1 MLNKSLAVE
10 EKIEILISLCKK
22 NLLKEALSK
31 VKIFADQHPNNA
43 SIHNIYGIIHSNLE
57 NYKESIVFFL
67 KSIKLDPNNAKP
79 YNNLAS
85 AFNNLGQFKEAI
97 LNYNKALKLNPN
109 FTEAQFNLAKTL
121 NDVECFDDAIT
132 GYCKTIDL
140 DPNFENAY
148 NNLIKIL
155 TFYVP
160 KKNNTNACLLSNKL
174 LQNVIFNYDSNSK
187 ISDRDIKNFFR
198 TSNDI
203 LLKNKNIDSLKY
215 IETQIYRRN
224 TENKNCDRHFEV
236 FNTFNIIP
244 KFCFKCFKVLI
255 EPNNVVDLI
264 KLYFVFDNLNLKNDN
279 TRKCMIE
286 LRPNI
291 SGSYKGYIYCSSL
304 DEANKICYQVDKTLK
319 KKIEKSI
326 PVSVKRGC
334 SEFGISY
341 PEYKKIN
348 EANSKLMK
356 YNKDWKE
363 KEKLIDI
370 DRSEKN
376 IVNKKKLQESLHGIN
391 LSDVLIIRNWLG
403 YAKKIGDLSY
413 KNIVDD
419 IIIQPII
426 EKKLTDQFLERS
438 KQFNSYITH
447 E

>member
-1 MLNKSLAVE
+1 M
-10 EKIEILISLCKK
+10 
-22 NLLKEALSK
+22 
-31 VKIFADQHPNNA
+31 
-43 SIHNIYGIIHSNLE
+43 
-57 NYKESIVFFL
+57 
-67 KSIKLDPNNAKP
+67 
-79 YNNLAS
+79 
-85 AFNNLGQFKEAI
+85 
-97 LNYNKALKLNPN
+97 
-109 FTEAQFNLAKTL
+109 
-121 NDVECFDDAIT
+121 
-132 GYCKTIDL
+132 
-140 DPNFENAY
+140 
-148 NNLIKIL
+148 
-155 TFYVP
+155 
-160 KKNNTNACLLSNKL
+160 
-174 LQNVIFNYDSNSK
+174 
-187 ISDRDIKNFFR
+187 
-198 TSNDI
+198 
-203 LLKNKNIDSLKY
+203 
-215 IETQIYRRN
+215 
-224 TENKNCDRHFEV
+224 
-236 FNTFNIIP
+236 
-244 KFCFKCFKVLI
+244 
-255 EPNNVVDLI
+255 I

-419 IIIQPII
+419 ITIQPII